1 MKKLILI
8 YALLLLFT
16 INGAIAQ
23 RYSIK
28 GKIIDQNTKENLM
41 FVNCTLYKEGDT
53 INIYKGVAADTSGNF
68 IIKGIRKNNFDL
80 ELSFVGYEKHRLRIG
95 IDKFREERLIDLGNI
110 AMNSTGNLEGVEIT
124 ARVQRI
130 EIEEDKLIM
139 NINEELAGS
148 VLSAFELLKRV
159 PGVFIDKDDK
169 LQLNGKSG
177 VLFQYNGRDLKL
189 DYTSIVD
196 MLKGMTPDQIERF
209 EVMTNPGVRYD
220 AEGTA
225 GIINI
230 RIKKNQNYGVNGS
243 VWGQTSYQTA
253 LQYYGSARLSY
264 VDDNW
269 TTSIGFS
276 PMRWASKSE
285 SREERYTSD
294 SDDDTILFRTERDNE
309 WIWENNNL
317 NLNANYLID
326 TTRTV
331 GLSLYYT
338 DGGNPLIENI
348 VPYRISSYP
357 NYFTEVDS
365 SYINSS
371 EHQGI
376 RRNFGIGLDYVRKLD
391 TTDTRISYDLSYSHS
406 ENTGKLL
413 NTNEYFIGDINTIL
427 SRREGYKRNT
437 LSSSNNLSARADY
450 FKPIKKTM
458 RFEAGAKTNF
468 NFNDKDF
475 NSLILDTSTNTYLND
490 KMQSNHFK
498 YFENINSLYAS
509 FSNTFKKKLNIRLGI
524 RAEQTNTKGHQYA
537 IDSINTINYFDIFP
551 NLRLNYKFRDDNQ
564 LSLSYSYRISRPW
577 SGSLDPFITKNSEYS
592 YSTGNP
598 YIKPQYSHS
607 ISLSHSFKY
616 MLFTNISYS
625 FTQDDIN
632 WLQGPIDSNLFTHN
646 PLALISIPIN
656 FGSNHNLNFRLSFN
670 KEFFNWFRLSSS
682 FGTTYIKI
690 LSSTNTAYIDRDN
703 WSYNGNI
710 STDFTLPKKW
720 NISLYY
726 YFYSSSI
733 YGLRSSSSSQ
743 DISIN
748 LSKKFFNDRF
758 VLGLSLSDLFDI
770 NKNYSETRYLNT
782 LSKSWGNYQ
791 GPRFSF
797 SIRYSF
803 GRYYKNKQV
812 QKPQTENFDSRAGEL
827 KQ

>member
-130 EIEEDKLIM
+130 EIDEDKLIM
-139 NINEELAGS
+139 NIDEELAGS
-148 VLSAFELLKRV
+148 VSSAFELLKRV